1 MDCMEPNTM
10 MKSPRA
16 LLLTLALGGSLA
28 LTGCAGNPPT
38 EQLASANAVM
48 KSAEAAGGAE
58 YAPAD
63 LKNAKDKMAQA
74 QLLIQDQ
81 QYENARRLIEQAE
94 ADARVAE
101 RRALAGKAQRS
112 LDDAH
117 QGVQQIREEG
127 ARTPIIVQ

>member
-1 MDCMEPNTM
+1 MK
-10 MKSPRA
+10 KSPRT
-16 LLLTLALGGSLA
+16 LLLTLALGSGLVLA
-28 LTGCAGNPPT
+28 GCAGNPPT
-38 EQLASANAVM
+38 EQLASANAVIR
-48 KSAEAAGGAE
+48 SAEVAGGPE

-63 LKNAKDKMAQA
+63 MKAAQDKMSQA

-81 QYENARRLIEQAE
+81 EYEQARRLIEQAE

-112 LDDAH
+112 LEDAQ

-127 ARTPIIVQ
+127 SRTPIIVQ